1 MFHAHGTKMKDLRIR
16 PPFEAAEIERG
27 EPFEFNFAGQPVTAY
42 LGETIG
48 TALTAAGIT
57 TFRVTRQGGR
67 PRGIFCGIG
76 ICFDCLVVVEGRLNQ
91 RACLT
96 PARPGLEVQPQAGAG
111 HLEPEFGD

>member
-1 MFHAHGTKMKDLRIR
+1 MTDLRIR

-27 EPFEFNFAGQPVTAY
+27 EPFEFSFAGQPVRAY
-42 LGETIG
+42 PGETVG
-48 TALTAAGIT
+48 TALMAAGIA
-57 TFRVTRQGGR
+57 TFRLTRQGAR

-96 PARPGLEVQPQAGAG
+96 PARSGLVVLPQAGAG
-111 HLEPEFGD
+111 ELEPEGQD

>member
-1 MFHAHGTKMKDLRIR
+1 MSDLRIR

-27 EPFEFNFAGQPVTAY
+27 EPFEFSFAGQPVRAY
-42 LGETIG
+42 PGETVG
-48 TALTAAGIT
+48 AALLAAGIS
-57 TFRVTRQGGR
+57 TFRLTRQGGR

-96 PARPGLEVQPQAGAG
+96 PARPGLRVLPQDGAG
-111 HLEPEFGD
+111 QLDSDPE